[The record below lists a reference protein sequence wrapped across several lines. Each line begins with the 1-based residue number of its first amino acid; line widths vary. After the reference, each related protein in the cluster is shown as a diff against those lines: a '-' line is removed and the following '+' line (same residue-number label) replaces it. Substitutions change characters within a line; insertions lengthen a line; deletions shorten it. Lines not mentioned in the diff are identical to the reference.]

1 MGKFSFWDSLEELSV
16 SFGLKANKG
25 AHAGRQQVLT
35 LTEAPF
41 WDPNWLKTQCML
53 RESAI

>member
-25 AHAGRQQVLT
+25 AHAGRQQVLLQKLPSEIPT
-35 LTEAPF
+35 G
-41 WDPNWLKTQCML
+41 
-53 RESAI
+53 

>member
-1 MGKFSFWDSLEELSV
+1 MGKCSFWDSLEELSV

-25 AHAGRQQVLT
+25 VHTGRQQVLT

-41 WDPNWLKTQCML
+41 
-53 RESAI
+53 